1 MLSQHFSRKL
11 HGGGEGEGEGRGR
24 EREEE
29 EYVNKAVMGKRR
41 KTEAKVDEPPEAQLD
56 REGKM
61 LMTKKTVIIDGSIL
75 MIYEYN

>member
-1 MLSQHFSRKL
+1 M
-11 HGGGEGEGEGRGR
+11 
-24 EREEE
+24 
-29 EYVNKAVMGKRR
+29 NKAVMGKRR
-41 KTEAKVDEPPEAQLD
+41 KTEAKVDEPLEAQLD